1 VRCCHLTRRELLQW
15 AAVVGSTSMLPI
27 VDPERSYAAA
37 AKSSTPAIPMN
48 AELVTL
54 TPHSA
59 IVTWYSG
66 VPGFTGDQLKPHPQ
80 DTELRLGTSPLRM
93 RTVLHHTATTPFH
106 YAEIHGL
113 EPGRTY
119 YYQALSNGVPALP
132 ATNFAGNPIGAATLS
147 LSGLHGLTDV
157 FTFTTPEP
165 PPGKHLFTIALANDV
180 HMGETIAG
188 LIKTVGKTQVPPGIT
203 QVAGE
208 PPYSEVMCEAMV
220 HDAKARGAHKLLIAG
235 DLTSE
240 AQPENVRKAAH
251 YLDRFGKYRE
261 DYWVVRGNHDRAHS
275 GPEYMTCSVSHLDP
289 SARDCFKDG
298 FDPHH
303 TTWFDTEVHGMRI
316 VGLDTYD
323 KKGSGGDTGA
333 LSAHQLDWF
342 RETLKHDRD
351 RPTLVFG
358 HHPITFESDTVN
370 EEPIVFD
377 LNLKQSNQIQT
388 MYAKAP
394 GVFFHHAAH
403 THRNFRTTSSTAKHV
418 NFQEV
423 GATKEYPGG
432 FSLLRVHEGGY
443 AMNFYKTR
451 SELAREWSERT
462 RGEYLGVGAS
472 AFYQSGSIGD
482 RNYVVKRDLSGL
494 RHHAAH

>member
-1 VRCCHLTRRELLQW
+1 
-15 AAVVGSTSMLPI
+15 MLP
-27 VDPERSYAAA
+27 VLDPERTYAAA
-37 AKSSTPAIPMN
+37 VKSSTPAIPMN

-54 TPHSA
+54 TATSA
-59 IVTWYSG
+59 IITWYTG
-66 VPGFTGDQLKPHPQ
+66 VPGFTGDKLKPSPQ
-80 DTELRLGTSPLRM
+80 DTELRIGTSPTRM
-93 RTVLHHTATTPFH
+93 RTVLHHSAKTPYH

-132 ATNFAGNPIGAATLS
+132 ALNFAGNPIGSATLS
-147 LSGLHGLTDV
+147 LSGLRGLTDV
-157 FTFTTPEP
+157 FTFTTPHP

-180 HMGETIAG
+180 HMGETVAG
-188 LIKTVGKTQVPPGIT
+188 LIKTVGSTQIPPGIT

-220 HDAKARGAHKLLIAG
+220 HDARHRGAHKLLVAG
-235 DLTSE
+235 DVTSE
-240 AQPENVRKAAH
+240 AQPENVRKAH
-251 YLDRFGKYRE
+251 HHLGKFGRYRE

-275 GPEYMTCSVSHLDP
+275 GPEYATCSVSHVDP

-303 TTWFDTEVHGMRI
+303 PTWFSTEVHGMRI

-323 KKGSGGDTGA
+323 KKGSGGDNGA
-333 LSAHQLDWF
+333 LSAHQMEWF
-342 RETLKHDRD
+342 RDTLKHDPH

-358 HHPITFESDTVN
+358 HHPITLQSDLVN

-377 LNLKQSNQIQT
+377 LNLKQSSQIQT
-388 MYAKAP
+388 MYSKSP
-394 GVFFHHAAH
+394 GVFFHHQAH
-403 THRNFRTTSSTAKHV
+403 THRNFRTTSPTAKHV
-418 NFQEV
+418 SFQEV

-443 AMNFYKTR
+443 SMNFYKTR

-462 RGEYLGVGAS
+462 RGEYFGVGAS

-494 RHHAAH
+494 KHHSTH